1 VHRIE
6 TGAVCRSKPP
16 GGWYRS
22 GRTDRRGQTV
32 CVVDTGMRGAKLRG
46 HADMGDEGGP
56 TEACALGHQ
65 GWAELSL
72 CAWVRGLEGM
82 NAGVLG
88 NQAGA

>member
-46 HADMGDEGGP
+46 HADMGE
-56 TEACALGHQ
+56 
-65 GWAELSL
+65 
-72 CAWVRGLEGM
+72 
-82 NAGVLG
+82 
-88 NQAGA
+88 